1 MWDSS
6 ASARWA
12 LRSPI
17 DGNVARARSQSGGG
31 GTVSEQVA
39 AKVAVSRTLRI
50 YVEMSTIGSA
60 PMARIAQ
67 SLAVGSITLWAI
79 RSAADRR
86 ARAGTRR

>member
-17 DGNVARARSQSGGG
+17 DGNVARARPQSGSG
-31 GTVSEQVA
+31 GTASQQVA
-39 AKVAVSRTLRI
+39 AMVAVSRTPCI
-50 YVEMSTIGSA
+50 CVEVSTIGNV

-79 RSAADRR
+79 RSATERR
-86 ARAGTRR
+86 ARAGAHR